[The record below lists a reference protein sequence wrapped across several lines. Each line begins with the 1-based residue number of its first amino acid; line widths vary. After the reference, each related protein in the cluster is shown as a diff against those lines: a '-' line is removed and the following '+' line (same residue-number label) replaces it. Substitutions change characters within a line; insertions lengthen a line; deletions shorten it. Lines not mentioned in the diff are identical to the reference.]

1 MSMWSSLKAKGLF
14 FPIRMAIS
22 RNTLSVRV
30 RQFLQSKFSH
40 KSILPNV
47 KLQRFNLQNW
57 DPFWLAKM
65 GLRVVSTMVEL
76 WPLGQFVVWKS
87 FSWFFLYIEKCWK
100 RYLLNACFKHAHNAQ
115 PLPTSKI
122 PLQLM
127 GKVYSVL
134 KKLAMTS
141 DWITCSH
148 SRVKSLKPR
157 SSNTFWLYGSANTF
171 WLYGSDAGLFVSC
184 TRPQRSLRRGHT
196 SEPRLAQMRRFPT
209 KTTINESF
217 LILAAPSWNET
228 M

>member
-1 MSMWSSLKAKGLF
+1 MATRAIRGMEIRFLIFSVYWKMLNTIPLECLLQACSQCSESS
-14 FPIRMAIS
+14 FP
-22 RNTLSVRV
+22 
-30 RQFLQSKFSH
+30 
-40 KSILPNV
+40 
-47 KLQRFNLQNW
+47 
-57 DPFWLAKM
+57 
-65 GLRVVSTMVEL
+65 
-76 WPLGQFVVWKS
+76 
-87 FSWFFLYIEKCWK
+87 
-100 RYLLNACFKHAHNAQ
+100 

-148 SRVKSLKPR
+148 FGVKSLKPR
-157 SSNTFWLYGSANTF
+157 SSNIF

-184 TRPQRSLRRGHT
+184 ARPQRSLRRGHA

-228 M
+228 MLKTNLGKLSYNL

>member
-1 MSMWSSLKAKGLF
+1 
-14 FPIRMAIS
+14 
-22 RNTLSVRV
+22 
-30 RQFLQSKFSH
+30 
-40 KSILPNV
+40 
-47 KLQRFNLQNW
+47 
-57 DPFWLAKM
+57 
-65 GLRVVSTMVEL
+65 MVEL

-100 RYLLNACFKHAHNAQ
+100 RYLFNECKTFKGMLECTCFKHVHNAQ
-115 PLPTSKI
+115 SHQLIPLLSSNI

-141 DWITCSH
+141 DWITWSH
-148 SRVKSLKPR
+148 FGVKSLKPR

-209 KTTINESF
+209 KTTINESL
-217 LILAAPSWNET
+217 LILAAPSWNEPMLKT
-228 M
+228 NLWKLSYNL